1 MSWQRLEQ
9 FSQLGSIVQASAK
22 RPQLVFKHSTR
33 CSISAAAKYKLEME
47 LDGLSE
53 VYDLHFLDLLANRD
67 LSRMVAERFDVVH
80 QSPQVI
86 VVKGGRA
93 TFTASH
99 YDIDAEE
106 LQKLESPGSATG
118 SR

>member
-1 MSWQRLEQ
+1 MGWQRLEQ
-9 FSQLGSIVQASAK
+9 FPQLGGIVQASSK

-33 CSISAAAKYKLEME
+33 CSISAAAKYKLEMD
-47 LDGLSE
+47 LDALGE
-53 VYDLHFLDLLANRD
+53 HYDLHFLDLLANRD
-67 LSRMVAERFDVVH
+67 LSRMVAERFDVIH

-93 TFTASH
+93 TYVASH
-99 YDIDAEE
+99 YDIDGEE
-106 LQKLESPGSATG
+106 LMKLETSASRAG